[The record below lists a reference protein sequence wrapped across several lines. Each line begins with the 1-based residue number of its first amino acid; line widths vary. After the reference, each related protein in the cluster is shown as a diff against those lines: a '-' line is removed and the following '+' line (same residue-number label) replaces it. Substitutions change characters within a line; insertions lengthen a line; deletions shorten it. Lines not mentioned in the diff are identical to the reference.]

1 MLVACRG
8 GRSWGSSDHS
18 ISPRSRF
25 FAPAQWNSISHT
37 VAVLQLGRLSGQ
49 CRAGDRGVDRTDRQN
64 FGVGLRLG
72 SAIVGCFNCHHNTPR
87 VPVND
92 IEMRGLQ
99 RLRGPASC
107 LSTCTATA
115 PRTTPFLRQLSTSTP
130 LQHRSRPTAPRA
142 TSHLRQR
149 NASTATTT
157 TTTLTDAEIVDLD
170 PIDHEPVPI
179 DTDLVL
185 PGERTEADLP
195 DQITDAEYVPATS
208 AEGLEEVGGLDGWWD
223 RPGTW
228 GESKRYQGFGPR
240 EKVMD
245 KSMLEVLTRQAL
257 IEAVIL
263 HQHKRPSKVT
273 LPGPEARREVLLAE
287 ITAGPDGE
295 ATIAPEVR
303 KMVLA
308 LGRSKVERSGVAGE
322 TPAAEEQVAEAQVVE
337 EITGQ
342 GLESEDVED
351 VAGEPAVVS
360 HELNPV
366 EARRLMKQ
374 WDSSWKKLTLENPV
388 LKFWVGCHL
397 RTAPV
402 QARLSSANM
411 STARQ
416 THHRTDGPP
425 DHGLQDDGLVD
436 PGVHHQPPRA
446 ADQDKEACRRARGQG
461 APGRPAQ
468 CHGLSQE
475 SRAGGQGE
483 DGGSVEDYRE
493 GADGSRSAGT
503 GHGRLQEGG
512 GEEMDHGRCLGGWH
526 QASAS
531 MYCVYLIEVGP
542 RCVACMMLKPVLSIM
557 LSSDQKCEEPCLLSC
572 P

>member
-1 MLVACRG
+1 MMMLMTAILCAESKSRRELSTMRSNLETLAAAARRWAARNRATRWSGVSTKGGGVPPPPEGGPEEEGFGEDDDDGAGGASRLEVLELACGVAAVNRVASETLRGAGGAGIGGDVVWLLKRGWLWSLRG
-8 GRSWGSSDHS
+8 GGCWVSLG
-18 ISPRSRF
+18 
-25 FAPAQWNSISHT
+25 AQ
-37 VAVLQLGRLSGQ
+37 AVCVGCLSG
-49 CRAGDRGVDRTDRQN
+49 GVDLGGAQIIRYPHAQGFLPQPSEIPYATLWRFVSVVNAGGRQGGWIEPDRQN
-64 FGVGLRLG
+64 FGVRLRLG
-72 SAIVGCFNCHHNTPR
+72 TAIVGCFNCHHDTPR
-87 VPVND
+87 APVHD

-130 LQHRSRPTAPRA
+130 LQHRSRPTTPRA
-142 TSHLRQR
+142 TTHLRQR

-157 TTTLTDAEIVDLD
+157 TPTEAEIPEFEFADD
-170 PIDHEPVPI
+170 EPAPI

-195 DQITDAEYVPATS
+195 DQITDAEYVPAVS

-287 ITAGPDGE
+287 ITAGPEGE

-308 LGRSKVERSGVAGE
+308 LGRSKVEGSAVAGE
-322 TPAAEEQVAEAQVVE
+322 TPAAEDQVAEEAK
-337 EITGQ
+337 ITGE

-351 VAGEPAVVS
+351 IAGEPAVVS

-388 LKFWVGCHL
+388 LKFWVGCPL
-397 RTAPV
+397 RTA
-402 QARLSSANM
+402 Q
-411 STARQ
+411 
-416 THHRTDGPP
+416 GPCSP
-425 DHGLQDDGLVD
+425 L
-436 PGVHHQPPRA
+436 
-446 ADQDKEACRRARGQG
+446 
-461 APGRPAQ
+461 
-468 CHGLSQE
+468 
-475 SRAGGQGE
+475 
-483 DGGSVEDYRE
+483 
-493 GADGSRSAGT
+493 
-503 GHGRLQEGG
+503 
-512 GEEMDHGRCLGGWH
+512 
-526 QASAS
+526 
-531 MYCVYLIEVGP
+531 
-542 RCVACMMLKPVLSIM
+542 
-557 LSSDQKCEEPCLLSC
+557 
-572 P
+572 

>member
-1 MLVACRG
+1 M
-8 GRSWGSSDHS
+8 
-18 ISPRSRF
+18 
-25 FAPAQWNSISHT
+25 
-37 VAVLQLGRLSGQ
+37 
-49 CRAGDRGVDRTDRQN
+49 
-64 FGVGLRLG
+64 
-72 SAIVGCFNCHHNTPR
+72 
-87 VPVND
+87 
-92 IEMRGLQ
+92 
-99 RLRGPASC
+99 
-107 LSTCTATA
+107 
-115 PRTTPFLRQLSTSTP
+115 
-130 LQHRSRPTAPRA
+130 
-142 TSHLRQR
+142 
-149 NASTATTT
+149 
-157 TTTLTDAEIVDLD
+157 
-170 PIDHEPVPI
+170 
-179 DTDLVL
+179 
-185 PGERTEADLP
+185 P
-195 DQITDAEYVPATS
+195 DQITDAEYVPAMS

-287 ITAGPDGE
+287 IIAGPEGE

-308 LGRSKVERSGVAGE
+308 LGRSKVEGSAVVGE
-322 TPAAEEQVAEAQVVE
+322 APAAEEQVAEEQVAE
-337 EITGQ
+337 EQVAEEKITGA
-342 GLESEDVED
+342 GLEREDVED
-351 VAGEPAVVS
+351 VEDVVAEPAVVS

-388 LKFWVGCHL
+388 LKFWVGRPL
-397 RTAPV
+397 RIAPV
-402 QARLSSANM
+402 HARLSSANM
-411 STARQ
+411 STAWQ
-416 THHRTDGPP
+416 THHRIDGPP

-436 PGVHHQPPRA
+436 PRVHHQPPRS
-446 ADQDKEACRRARGQG
+446 ADQDKEARGRARGQG

-493 GADGSRSAGT
+493 GAHCSRSART

-526 QASAS
+526 QASVS
-531 MYCVYLIEVGP
+531 MYCVYLIEVAP
-542 RCVACMMLKPVLSIM
+542 RCVSCMMLKPVLSIM